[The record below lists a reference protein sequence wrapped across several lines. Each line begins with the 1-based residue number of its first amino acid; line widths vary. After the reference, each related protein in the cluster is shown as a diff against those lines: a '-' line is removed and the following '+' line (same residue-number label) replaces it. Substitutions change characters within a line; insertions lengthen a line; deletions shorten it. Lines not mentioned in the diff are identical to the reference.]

1 MFAIEF
7 FLFFKFI
14 CMSFYF
20 KFHYQFILFFIFFLC
35 PQMVAILFMEQL
47 RRQSLT
53 DPEELVNDFGEAV
66 VVVVAVELFN
76 LLGAVSFSAPKC

>member
-1 MFAIEF
+1 
-7 FLFFKFI
+7 
-14 CMSFYF
+14 
-20 KFHYQFILFFIFFLC
+20 
-35 PQMVAILFMEQL
+35 MVAILFMEQL

-53 DPEELVNDFGEAV
+53 DPEELVKDFGEA